1 MAVTK
6 STPVTA
12 TVSELPESRVKIEA
26 QVSAEEIGRRID
38 QSARKLGREFKLPGF
53 RKGKV
58 PPQLVIKQIGR
69 EAVLDEAIR
78 ESLSR
83 WYVAA
88 LDASDVVP
96 VGDPDVDLGDLPAE
110 GEPLSFTIEIGVRPV
125 ATLGEYKGV
134 EAPKKDAAASDE
146 QIDAEITQLRERM
159 ARLETV
165 ERAAAE
171 GDYVVMDYEGSI
183 DGELFEGGAGRDQMI
198 EIGSGQLIPGFE
210 EQLKGASA
218 GDEVKVELTFPD
230 DYQAEHL
237 AGKDAV
243 FAVTVKEIK
252 AKELP
257 ELDDDFASD
266 AAGFDS
272 LAELREDLGK
282 KISEAAEQRVEN
294 EYREAVLDAVV
305 AGATVEIPD
314 ALVDARAKE
323 MWERML
329 HSLSHQGI
337 SREMYMQI
345 SGQDEEA
352 VLEQARPDAEQALRR
367 DSVIAAVVAAES
379 IEPSDGDVLDVLQA
393 SAAQEKLAVE
403 KLRDKLEQQGRLG
416 EIKDDL
422 AQRQALDFLVE
433 HAKPVPAPADEPEAP
448 ADEAEAP
455 AEG

>member
-1 MAVTK
+1 MSMAATK

-12 TVSELPESRVKIEA
+12 TVAELPESRVKIEA
-26 QVSAEEIGRRID
+26 QVSADEISKRID

-88 LDASDVVP
+88 LAATDVVP
-96 VGDPDVDLGDLPAE
+96 IGDPDVDLGDLPAD

-125 ATLGEYKGV
+125 ATLGDYKGV
-134 EAPKKDAAASDE
+134 EAPKKDAAATDE
-146 QIDAEITQLRERM
+146 QIDAEVDQLRQRM

-165 ERAAAE
+165 ERAAGE
-171 GDYVVMDYEGSI
+171 GDFVVMDYEGSI
-183 DGELFEGGAGRDQMI
+183 DGELFEGGAGRDQMV

-218 GDEVKVELTFPD
+218 GDEVKVELTFPE

-237 AGKDAV
+237 ASKDAV
-243 FAVTVKEIK
+243 FAVSVKEIK

-272 LAELREDLGK
+272 LDELREDIGR

-305 AGATVEIPD
+305 ANATVEIPD
-314 ALVDARAKE
+314 ALVTARAKE

-345 SGQDEEA
+345 SGQDEDA

-367 DSVIAAVVAAES
+367 DSVIAAVVQAEG
-379 IEPSDGDVLDVLQA
+379 IEPSDGDILDVLQA
-393 SAAQEKLAVE
+393 SAAQEKIAVE

-422 AQRQALDFLVE
+422 AQRQALDLLVE
-433 HAKPVPAPADEPEAP
+433 HATAVPAPADEPEAP
-448 ADEAEAP
+448 AEA
-455 AEG
+455 

>member
-1 MAVTK
+1 MAATK

-12 TVSELPESRVKIEA
+12 SVSELPESRVKIDV
-26 QVSAEEIGRRID
+26 QVSAEEVSKRVD
-38 QSARKLGREFKLPGF
+38 QTARKLGRDFKLPGF

-69 EAVLDEAIR
+69 ETVLDEAIR
-78 ESLSR
+78 ETLSR
-83 WYVAA
+83 WYVDA
-88 LDASDVVP
+88 LGASKIVP
-96 VGDPDVDLGDLPAE
+96 VGDPEVDLGDLPAE
-110 GEPLSFTIEIGVRPV
+110 GESLSFTIEIGVRPV

-134 EAPKKDAAASDE
+134 DAPRKDAAATDE
-146 QIDAEITQLRERM
+146 QIDAEVAQLRERM

-165 ERAAAE
+165 ERAAGE

-183 DGELFEGGAGRDQMI
+183 DGELFEGGAGRDQMV

-210 EQLKGASA
+210 DGLKGASA
-218 GDEVKVELTFPD
+218 GDEVKVELTFPE

-257 ELDDDFASD
+257 ELDDEFAET
-266 AAGFDS
+266 AAGFDT
-272 LAELREDLGK
+272 LAELREDIAGK
-282 KISEAAEQRVEN
+282 ITEAAEQRVEN

-305 AGATVEIPD
+305 AGATVEVPD
-314 ALVDARAKE
+314 ALVTARAKE

-345 SGQDEEA
+345 SGQDEDA
-352 VLEQARPDAEQALRR
+352 VLEQAKPDAEQALRR
-367 DSVIAAVVAAES
+367 DAVIAAVVEAEA

-393 SAAQEKLAVE
+393 SAAQEKMAVE
-403 KLRDKLEQQGRLG
+403 KLRDKLEQQGRLA

-433 HAKPVPAPADEPEAP
+433 HANAVPAPADEP
-448 ADEAEAP
+448 ADDAA
-455 AEG
+455 ADDDAQA

>member
-1 MAVTK
+1 
-6 STPVTA
+6 
-12 TVSELPESRVKIEA
+12 
-26 QVSAEEIGRRID
+26 
-38 QSARKLGREFKLPGF
+38 
-53 RKGKV
+53 
-58 PPQLVIKQIGR
+58 
-69 EAVLDEAIR
+69 
-78 ESLSR
+78 
-83 WYVAA
+83 
-88 LDASDVVP
+88 
-96 VGDPDVDLGDLPAE
+96 
-110 GEPLSFTIEIGVRPV
+110 
-125 ATLGEYKGV
+125 
-134 EAPKKDAAASDE
+134 
-146 QIDAEITQLRERM
+146 
-159 ARLETV
+159 
-165 ERAAAE
+165 
-171 GDYVVMDYEGSI
+171 MDYEGSI